1 MAAWRRLTGLAAL
14 MALGACAGDRI
25 VSQTV
30 NGRGVPWA
38 EVNALASS
46 GRQVEVHG
54 APPDG
59 APPEAVA
66 ALLAVPGFRN
76 EAPFR
81 LIPAG
86 SAGLRVV
93 LEFGVAPGSNLSC
106 TQPRGSAL
114 GGPMTLTATLCNGPS
129 YISTATLRSDTLRG
143 PSDPAFA
150 GAMNRLMLALLPP
163 EPAKV
168 EFR

>member
-1 MAAWRRLTGLAAL
+1 MAARAWMGLAAL
-14 MALGACAGDRI
+14 LALAGCAGDRI
-25 VSQTV
+25 VSQTAT
-30 NGRGVPWA
+30 GRGVPWA

-46 GRQVEVHG
+46 GRQAEVLG

-59 APPEAVA
+59 SPPEAVA
-66 ALLAVPGFRN
+66 ALVIVPGFRN
-76 EAPFR
+76 ETPFR
-81 LIPAG
+81 LIPPG
-86 SAGLRVV
+86 SPGLRVV
-93 LEFGVAPGSNLSC
+93 LEFGTAPGTNLSC

-114 GGPMTLTATLCNGPS
+114 TGPMVLTATLCNGTS
-129 YISTATLRSDTLRG
+129 YISTATMRGDTLRG

>member
-1 MAAWRRLTGLAAL
+1 MIAARACAGLAAL
-14 MALGACAGDRI
+14 LVLGGCAGDRI

-30 NGRGVPWA
+30 NGRGVPWS

-54 APPDG
+54 AAPDG
-59 APPEAVA
+59 SSSQAVA
-66 ALLAVPGFRN
+66 DLVNVPGFRN
-76 EAPFR
+76 ETPFR

-86 SAGLRVV
+86 SPGLRVV
-93 LEFGVAPGSNLSC
+93 LEFGTAPGSNLSC

-114 GGPMTLTATLCNGPS
+114 SGPMVLTATLCNGPS
-129 YISTATLRSDTLRG
+129 YISTATMRSDTLRG

-150 GAMNRLMLALLPP
+150 GAMNRLMIALLPP